1 MLATGSTTTAPDA
14 AGAINAKASKKTMSS
29 NLPSSLPPILPDEEA
44 LAKGADIYLDAHAR
58 GSGAMRPMRV
68 EPFATRFRIMI

>member
-1 MLATGSTTTAPDA
+1 
-14 AGAINAKASKKTMSS
+14 MSS